1 MVCGELLLSPSVV
14 VDVSSISSAPT
25 LVCCLGDS
33 KVGVGTHG
41 LFSALSSLLTV
52 DDAVKPDEV
61 GG

>member
-1 MVCGELLLSPSVV
+1 MV
-14 VDVSSISSAPT
+14 VDVSSISSAPR

-33 KVGVGTHG
+33 KVGMVTHG
-41 LFSALSSLLTV
+41 LFSGLSSLLTV